1 MGCELCLIGATQ
13 GLHNWW
19 TEDLGREQKGTE
31 ELGWSLDS
39 SEECG
44 SGKEKNNTNPSQ
56 PDADSKTSRTGRTH
70 LKPAE
75 GIYFF
80 FLIPPA
86 FLSFFL
92 FYSFFL
98 PSFIFYLIF

>member
-1 MGCELCLIGATQ
+1 MALIGEPQ
-13 GLHNWW
+13 EQRNWW
-19 TEDLGREQKGTE
+19 TKGLGGEEKGTE

-80 FLIPPA
+80 FLIPPS

-92 FYSFFL
+92 CYSFFL